1 MSIPL
6 RVAKSDNVLR
16 NIHLK
21 NVNQLVQRDPVE
33 AAVNAL
39 QRVARVK
46 NASIVSLLRLF
57 SRLPNLDGNIGAHG
71 RPSQLV
77 DTQSTQNGT
86 NVAVVDESVCVDILL
101 LLAQDG
107 LKAVD
112 NLANEEALGG
122 LDILDGLRV
131 VAPVVVPLP
140 VTSTEDF
147 LGLDLGHALGGVGE
161 AAGKLVSVAEAGLEV
176 VGEVVKGALPRTAGG
191 AENVSQ
197 RLPEVSRH
205 AEMLVPFGG
214 GLDGRQNGVSGIAA
228 IAIVDGVG
236 TGLLMKRHSARVMRP
251 EST

>member
-16 NIHLK
+16 HIHLK
-21 NVNQLVQRDPVE
+21 NVNQLVQRGPVE
-33 AAVNAL
+33 AAMNAL

-46 NASIVSLLRLF
+46 NASIISLLRLF
-57 SRLPNLDGNIGAHG
+57 SRLPNLDGNVGTHG

-77 DTQSTQNGT
+77 DSQSAQNGT

-107 LKAVD
+107 LEAVD
-112 NLANEEALGG
+112 NLADEEALGG

-140 VTSTEDF
+140 ITSTEDF

-161 AAGKLVSVAEAGLEV
+161 AAGELVSVAETGLEV
-176 VGEVVKGALPRTAGG
+176 VGEVIKGALPCTAGSS
-191 AENVSQ
+191 EDVSQ

-214 GLDGRQNGVSGIAA
+214 GLDGR
-228 IAIVDGVG
+228 
-236 TGLLMKRHSARVMRP
+236 
-251 EST
+251 